1 MNTYKF
7 TLKSE
12 EIRGCDNVDNW
23 VEPAQHNE
31 SEESTVIP
39 ASYTCIEPFAVVVKL
54 ADTAITV
61 STMLGSRFHMCPT
74 YLTVKFVFFGLDN
87 VAEIKARLPFR
98 FERALFF
105 DERIGWISSCS
116 DNSDSENS
124 SSQCCKNNREN
135 SNPVCIICLVSY
147 NEEIDSVEDNK
158 VREKENPADDLHPV

>member
-1 MNTYKF
+1 M
-7 TLKSE
+7 
-12 EIRGCDNVDNW
+12 V
-23 VEPAQHNE
+23 VE
-31 SEESTVIP
+31 
-39 ASYTCIEPFAVVVKL
+39 L

-61 STMLGSRFHMCPT
+61 STMFGSCFHMRPT
-74 YLTVKFVFFGLDN
+74 YLTVKFVFFRLDYI
-87 VAEIKARLPFR
+87 AEIKVRLPFG

-105 DERIGWISSCS
+105 DKRIGWISSCS

-135 SNPVCIICLVSY
+135 SNPVRIICLVPY